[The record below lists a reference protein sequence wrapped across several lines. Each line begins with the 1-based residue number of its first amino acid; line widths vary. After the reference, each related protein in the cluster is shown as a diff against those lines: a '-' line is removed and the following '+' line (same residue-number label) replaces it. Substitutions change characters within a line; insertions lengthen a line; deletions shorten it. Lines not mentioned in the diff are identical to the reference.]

1 MTCKYLK
8 TDVYDYIKKLPL
20 DRLKE
25 LHITGIQ
32 QDGNQRLRDSMP
44 MTEEDWDLA
53 GWVLKNIQTGNWP
66 EPWVASLEYGGIG
79 PAFEWRTDSKV
90 LASQVPRLEEL
101 IG

>member
-53 GWVLKNIQTGNWP
+53 EYCIPFEPAMQTF
-66 EPWVASLEYGGIG
+66 EPRSALN
-79 PAFEWRTDSKV
+79 
-90 LASQVPRLEEL
+90 
-101 IG
+101 